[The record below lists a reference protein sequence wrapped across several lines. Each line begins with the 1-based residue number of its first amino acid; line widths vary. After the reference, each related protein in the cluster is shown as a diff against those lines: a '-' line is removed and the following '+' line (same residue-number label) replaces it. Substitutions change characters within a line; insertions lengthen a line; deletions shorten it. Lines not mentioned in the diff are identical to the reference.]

1 MSQIKLIVGLANPG
15 AKYEETRHNA
25 GEWLVNE
32 LARMFNVTLKEEAKY
47 FGKVAKINTPQGE
60 VRLLVPTTFMNLS
73 GKAVSALANFYRI
86 KPEEILVAHDELDLP
101 PGVAKIKQGGGHGG
115 HNGLK
120 DIIAN
125 LTQAEQYIQNKRS
138 EIADILQ
145 LTFKQ
150 CELYQAKE
158 KNHLSHQLPFK
169 DFLTLHL
176 RNAITQSLRKYDGGL
191 VALASIGAVA
201 PFIGL
206 FGTVW
211 GIFNALMDISQQ
223 GQVSI
228 ATVSA
233 L

>member
-1 MSQIKLIVGLANPG
+1 
-15 AKYEETRHNA
+15 
-25 GEWLVNE
+25 
-32 LARMFNVTLKEEAKY
+32 
-47 FGKVAKINTPQGE
+47 
-60 VRLLVPTTFMNLS
+60 MNLIQLLQQQDIVLS
-73 GKAVSALANFYRI
+73 ISFG
-86 KPEEILVAHDELDLP
+86 ILVVMSILSWTIILIRL
-101 PGVAKIKQGGGHGG
+101 IKMIGIRKNNQQSFK
-115 HNGLK
+115 LVK
-120 DIIAN
+120 SAEN

-233 L
+233 PIGEALVATAMGLFVAIPTVLAYNLITRLNRNLSQDLDHYANELFIYLLHHYGENK

>member
-1 MSQIKLIVGLANPG
+1 WTIILIRLIKMIGIRKNNQQSF
-15 AKYEETRHNA
+15 K
-25 GEWLVNE
+25 LV
-32 LARMFNVTLKEEAKY
+32 K
-47 FGKVAKINTPQGE
+47 
-60 VRLLVPTTFMNLS
+60 
-73 GKAVSALANFYRI
+73 SA
-86 KPEEILVAHDELDLP
+86 E
-101 PGVAKIKQGGGHGG
+101 
-115 HNGLK
+115 
-120 DIIAN
+120 N

-233 L
+233 PIGEALVATAMGLFVAIPAVLAYNLITRLNRNLSQDLDHYANELFIYLLHHYGENK

>member
-1 MSQIKLIVGLANPG
+1 
-15 AKYEETRHNA
+15 
-25 GEWLVNE
+25 
-32 LARMFNVTLKEEAKY
+32 
-47 FGKVAKINTPQGE
+47 
-60 VRLLVPTTFMNLS
+60 MNLIQLLQQQDIVLS
-73 GKAVSALANFYRI
+73 ISFG
-86 KPEEILVAHDELDLP
+86 ILVVMSVLSWTIILIRLIKMI
-101 PGVAKIKQGGGHGG
+101 GVRKNNQQSFKLVKSAE
-115 HNGLK
+115 
-120 DIIAN
+120 N

-233 L
+233 PIGEALVATAMGLFVAIPAVLAYNLITRLNRNLSQDLDHYANELFIYLLHHYGENK

>member
-1 MSQIKLIVGLANPG
+1 
-15 AKYEETRHNA
+15 
-25 GEWLVNE
+25 
-32 LARMFNVTLKEEAKY
+32 
-47 FGKVAKINTPQGE
+47 
-60 VRLLVPTTFMNLS
+60 MNLIQLLQQQDIVLS
-73 GKAVSALANFYRI
+73 ISFG
-86 KPEEILVAHDELDLP
+86 ILVVMSILSWTIILIRLIKMI
-101 PGVAKIKQGGGHGG
+101 GVRKNNQQSFKLVKSAE
-115 HNGLK
+115 
-120 DIIAN
+120 N

-176 RNAITQSLRKYDGGL
+176 RNASTQSLRKYDGGL

-233 L
+233 PIGEALVATAMGLFVAIPAVLAYNLITRLNRNLSQDLDHYANELFIYLLHHYGENK